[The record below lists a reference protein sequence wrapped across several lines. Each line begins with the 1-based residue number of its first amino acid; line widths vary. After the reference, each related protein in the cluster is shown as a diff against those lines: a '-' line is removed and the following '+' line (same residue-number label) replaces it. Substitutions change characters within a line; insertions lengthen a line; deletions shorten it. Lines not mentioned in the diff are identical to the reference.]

1 MSSLDASRNTVKHPA
16 SQETGFFI
24 FRNLI
29 KGIPLAAEGEEQHV
43 KIKYFELWN
52 DNLYIGTTAAEI
64 LHFVGIPPD
73 PGDELGQPSFIL
85 ASRSFDVTVSVSR
98 EEQEGEEGDL
108 GAFLRRELVLPPPSE
123 DGDDGFWNEEVFGRS
138 SPLPKVLKGPG
149 KG

>member
-85 ASRSFDVTVSVSR
+85 ASRSCMRRIGRGWRSCTSGGW
-98 EEQEGEEGDL
+98 EG
-108 GAFLRRELVLPPPSE
+108 GAR
-123 DGDDGFWNEEVFGRS
+123 
-138 SPLPKVLKGPG
+138 GPG
-149 KG
+149 RRVENLFGLV